1 MNDVNKKLKIR
12 KVLKEVVFKTFAK
25 CSTTTEE
32 GKLKL
37 AYETLKRK
45 INSVRTI
52 EEEII
57 NISNDEKLI
66 EDIITESNEFEI
78 EAKSKLAILEK
89 LVRTQQPDVKNARQN
104 ENVSM
109 RLPKLEIP
117 KFCGDA
123 KKWPEVWDSYGAAID
138 KSNLL
143 DVEKLN
149 YLKTLAIGE
158 SANAI
163 YGLSLTNDNYGEA
176 IKILK
181 DRFDIKQIII
191 SSHMNSLLKLSVVKE
206 NDLQQLI
213 ILRRSGVERAIISNI
228 GCCSLKFWNTS
239 FDSCY

>member
-45 INSVRTI
+45 INSFRTI

-89 LVRTQQPDVKNARQN
+89 
-104 ENVSM
+104 
-109 RLPKLEIP
+109 
-117 KFCGDA
+117 
-123 KKWPEVWDSYGAAID
+123 
-138 KSNLL
+138 
-143 DVEKLN
+143 
-149 YLKTLAIGE
+149 
-158 SANAI
+158 
-163 YGLSLTNDNYGEA
+163 
-176 IKILK
+176 
-181 DRFDIKQIII
+181 
-191 SSHMNSLLKLSVVKE
+191 
-206 NDLQQLI
+206 
-213 ILRRSGVERAIISNI
+213 
-228 GCCSLKFWNTS
+228 
-239 FDSCY
+239 